1 MDRKEISAYQLSF
14 SKFAPVLNYLLNSLH
29 DFDHKCLWFIG

>member
-14 SKFAPVLNYLLNSLH
+14 STFAPVLNYLLNSLI
-29 DFDHKCLWFIG
+29 LTTSVYGS